1 VNVIVLVP
9 DVMGYVVYL
18 RTPGDRL
25 RRCDKRVEKPEDLRA
40 WTRWTKT
47 ETVVVLIGYRF
58 ANEIA
63 DVALANAD
71 FVVVPMPWM
80 RGLPSHATA
89 KRAARAAHLAM
100 TQLATPIDL
109 RFADGFHGDIP
120 F

>member
-1 VNVIVLVP
+1 MNVIVLVP
-9 DVMGYVVYL
+9 DVMGFVVYL

-25 RRCDKRVEKPEDLRA
+25 RRCDRRVEKPEDLRA
-40 WTRWTKT
+40 WTTWTKVGA
-47 ETVVVLIGYRF
+47 VVVLIGYRF

-63 DVALANAD
+63 AVALTCAD

-89 KRAARAAHLAM
+89 KRAARAAQLAM
-100 TQLATPIDL
+100 TQLATPLEL
-109 RFADGFHGDIP
+109 RFADGCHVDIP